1 MFIYSFI
8 NKYIFYLF
16 SEILQLKKSGF
27 SLPKPP
33 FFQTTYDIYDLNLF
47 PVAQAF
53 SKGQSVEECLSVQN
67 IPYNFQA
74 YLEIAMRKGNYI
86 HS

>member
-16 SEILQLKKSGF
+16 SEISQLKENGF

-33 FFQTTYDIYDLNLF
+33 FFQTTSDIYDLDLLIADVEISDSYRTQIGGGGIHFGTNP
-47 PVAQAF
+47 PV
-53 SKGQSVEECLSVQN
+53 N
-67 IPYNFQA
+67 RY
-74 YLEIAMRKGNYI
+74 RKFGELCI
-86 HS
+86 